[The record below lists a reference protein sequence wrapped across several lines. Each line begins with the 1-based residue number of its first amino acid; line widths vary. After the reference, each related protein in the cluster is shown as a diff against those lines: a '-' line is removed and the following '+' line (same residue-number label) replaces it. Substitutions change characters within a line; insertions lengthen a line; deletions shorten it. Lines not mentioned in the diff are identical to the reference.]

1 MRRTSRAVTAAARMA
16 EDSAASL
23 PAQAQTWKATKA
35 VYRLLAE
42 PAVTFE
48 ALGMCRSTSLHAHPC
63 PPSDQTR
70 AQRRKREKEVA
81 RMGGYLARRV
91 DGPPGW
97 KTIWTGWLHLH
108 ALLEGV
114 HSASHHPL

>member
-1 MRRTSRAVTAAARMA
+1 MA

-48 ALGMCRSTSLHAHPC
+48 ALMHPQWQ
-63 PPSDQTR
+63 QTR
-70 AQRRKREKEVA
+70 QRRESLPLVLLVPETTDLDFAHRRKMSGLGEIGEGNGRGRYLPA
-81 RMGGYLARRV
+81 R
-91 DGPPGW
+91 PGR
-97 KTIWTGWLHLH
+97 
-108 ALLEGV
+108 
-114 HSASHHPL
+114 